1 MSIRF
6 RAKGIVFWG
15 SLLLAQLMALIAL
28 PEALHAVRPYWLALL
43 LIYWI
48 LEAPQRMGLGVA
60 FFLGL
65 LMDLLTATLFG
76 EQALRL
82 TVMAFIVHR
91 LRSRMRFFPMLQQVL
106 VVLALLV
113 NDRIV
118 MLMIRAF
125 SGEQINTWSFWVA
138 PIIGAIIWPW
148 LFLIMDLIRQNTR
161 AHEE

>member
-60 FFLGL
+60 FF
-65 LMDLLTATLFG
+65 
-76 EQALRL
+76 
-82 TVMAFIVHR
+82 
-91 LRSRMRFFPMLQQVL
+91 
-106 VVLALLV
+106 
-113 NDRIV
+113 
-118 MLMIRAF
+118 
-125 SGEQINTWSFWVA
+125 
-138 PIIGAIIWPW
+138 
-148 LFLIMDLIRQNTR
+148 
-161 AHEE
+161 